1 MVEVTHLVLN
11 SRVGYFLWLNER
23 IDTTNTA
30 KEIAI
35 IAVSN
40 TDMATPPFLK
50 EVSRPPLSYLY
61 YYYSIIPF

>member
-1 MVEVTHLVLN
+1 MTHLLLPTN

-40 TDMATPPFLK
+40 TDMAPPPF
-50 EVSRPPLSYLY
+50 EGSEPNRP
-61 YYYSIIPF
+61 